1 MCRRLS
7 GHAILCS
14 QGKWGRGGQPRVYT
28 LGSLRPVRG
37 CVEPSITLS
46 EAACRWRHVRVLEV
60 KIYYFFFWDLFSG
73 TPASISRGI
82 CLWVW
87 FLRCEDI
94 SRFVL
99 MSSFRPMNRCTPV
112 RTRGYR
118 ARNHREKEHCAVTG
132 YVIWD
137 LLFRS
142 PMASWLDDLGLNEL
156 EHIKDGASAFAQEL
170 HPINS
175 AEDFISFV
183 VALNLYPPG
192 TPLRA
197 ERIAGEMPAGL
208 SAPAVRYLLSK
219 LPIVDRLASQLRDDP
234 SRKTVRLVPDVEH
247 CVACGLAGEAVP
259 LVVKRADKCSSPTV
273 YAEHG
278 RLKGELNGLSCPR
291 CSAWHSM
298 SYAEGGTR
306 IPAGKQVP
314 YPGATA
320 SSRRWIQL
328 SQSTVFEN
336 SLLDRLSAQMV
347 HSHTGFETFCHE
359 WAMRCGESKDLAH
372 TMRRRLGHTWLAW
385 SLLRWRDE
393 NASRAGE
400 PLPFEPLGF
409 TSDEQLDAT

>member
-1 MCRRLS
+1 MPSRRS
-7 GHAILCS
+7 S
-14 QGKWGRGGQPRVYT
+14 TQSTRR
-28 LGSLRPVRG
+28 R
-37 CVEPSITLS
+37 
-46 EAACRWRHVRVLEV
+46 
-60 KIYYFFFWDLFSG
+60 
-73 TPASISRGI
+73 IS
-82 CLWVW
+82 
-87 FLRCEDI
+87 
-94 SRFVL
+94 S
-99 MSSFRPMNRCTPV
+99 
-112 RTRGYR
+112 
-118 ARNHREKEHCAVTG
+118 
-132 YVIWD
+132 
-137 LLFRS
+137 
-142 PMASWLDDLGLNEL
+142 ASWLRSTSTHLGRPYALSVL
-156 EHIKDGASAFAQEL
+156 LGRCRQAS
-170 HPINS
+170 
-175 AEDFISFV
+175 
-183 VALNLYPPG
+183 
-192 TPLRA
+192 PL
-197 ERIAGEMPAGL
+197 L
-208 SAPAVRYLLSK
+208 RYLLDK
-219 LPIVDRLASQLRDDP
+219 LPIVDWLASQLRDDL

-409 TSDEQLDAT
+409 TSDEQLDATLLEQCQGRDASGCLKPECLLSRFTAFWAGEHASRCLKPVPGSSTCDCYIIDGHHKHRRKCCSNRNARVVDMGRRPTLSQMSSSRRLQPVLDTRRAPSCSSRCTSPSRSTSTRSLVRCVPSLSHRSATLPP